1 MKKQYHRKA
10 LQLSALT
17 VGYNVLEAIA
27 SITFGI
33 LSGSS
38 ALLGFGLDS
47 VAESLSGTIMIWRF
61 ATHRSDEVEEKKER
75 QAYKLV
81 AYSFFILGAYV
92 LYEGGMQLL
101 SRDHSQQ
108 NIAGVI
114 IALLSILIMPFIF
127 RLKYK
132 LGKSIGSESLVADSK
147 QTLACILMSV
157 TLLLGVGLDYFFGLW
172 WADPAA
178 AIVIALLLLREG
190 LEMRKE
196 QS

>member
-1 MKKQYHRKA
+1 
-10 LQLSALT
+10 
-17 VGYNVLEAIA
+17 
-27 SITFGI
+27 
-33 LSGSS
+33 
-38 ALLGFGLDS
+38 
-47 VAESLSGTIMIWRF
+47 
-61 ATHRSDEVEEKKER
+61 
-75 QAYKLV
+75 
-81 AYSFFILGAYV
+81 
-92 LYEGGMQLL
+92 MQLL